1 MKGHIGGRDY
11 VSGIIRIIDH
21 SKSYRKDSARQRWLD
36 RLVEFEDQP
45 IDDFVASVTANP
57 PSTPESGVL
66 EDQLEPPQG
75 WISFFEREGILSGA
89 STGSSLSEAF
99 SRVIL
104 GWQDYKAKIRTD
116 KTAAVYVEVTSDIP
130 RIIQSRLSL
139 SPSRFKVK
147 GSTGVGNI
155 TAAPWIAIFETS
167 VTNSATT
174 GFYPVYL
181 LSTDLQRLYLI
192 IGFGANQFTE
202 TFGISDGRKKIRQAV
217 KKVQPL
223 FVDRLPAQRML
234 DGIDLQSEG
243 SKLHKGYEDGSIYC
257 WKNYDTTDLPSGSVL
272 IDDLKTAVEFYEMMI
287 ADPLMP
293 SLEDLVVSAAPVS
306 PPEIEAVVEQVEFA
320 PRVKKKKS
328 SSSSS
333 SGGGKKRYSR
343 QSQKVGLA
351 GEEIVLLAEIEK
363 LEAAGRPDLAKNII
377 PHYKVGETP
386 GWDITSFDSSGNK
399 IYIEVKSTVSKT
411 MSSLELTRNEWRAAQ
426 KPENRNKY
434 CLYLVIG
441 VFSKKLKIVKMNN
454 PAEWIE
460 ENGLSIEPSIYE
472 LSLTVEE
479 S

>member
-1 MKGHIGGRDY
+1 MAN
-11 VSGIIRIIDH
+11 IIRIINR

-36 RLVEFEDQP
+36 RLVEFENRP
-45 IDDFVASVTANP
+45 IDDFIASVTASP
-57 PSTPESGVL
+57 PSTPDSGIL
-66 EDQLEPPQG
+66 EGQLEPPQG
-75 WISFFEREGILSGA
+75 WINFFEREGILTLAANG
-89 STGSSLSEAF
+89 TSLRDTF

-104 GWQDYKAKIRTD
+104 GWHDYKAKRRTD
-116 KTAAVYVEVTSDIP
+116 KAAAVYIEVTSDIP

-139 SPSRFKVK
+139 DPSRFKVK

-167 VTNSATT
+167 VTSSATT

-192 IGFGANQFTE
+192 IGFGATQFTE
-202 TFGISDGRKKIRQAV
+202 TFGIPDGRKKIRQAV

-223 FVDRLPAQRML
+223 FADRLPTPRML

-257 WKNYDTTDLPSGSVL
+257 WKKYAATDLPSDSVL
-272 IDDLKTAVEFYEMMI
+272 LDDLRAAVEFYEVMI

-306 PPEIEAVVEQVEFA
+306 PPEKEAVVEQVEFV
-320 PRVKKKKS
+320 PRVKKKKQSSGS
-328 SSSSS
+328 SSTR
-333 SGGGKKRYSR
+333 GGQKSHSR

-363 LEAAGRPDLAKNII
+363 LEAAGRSDLAQKII
-377 PHYKVGETP
+377 PHYKTGETP
-386 GWDITSFDSSGNK
+386 GWDITSFDNFGK
-399 IYIEVKSTVSKT
+399 ELYIEVKSTISKT

-426 KPENRNKY
+426 EPQNRDKY
-434 CLYLVIG
+434 CVYLVTG
-441 VFSKKLKIVKMNN
+441 VFSKKLRIAKIKN

-479 S
+479 P